1 MKNGSELVV
10 LAEEIHESILKKVE
24 SNSSLIYILNSKRF
38 EICSEIIPESLEEFD
53 GVYRISDGINYI
65 HIVLTEV
72 EHIEKE
78 EDIDSTYYELHYNN
92 GDTLNLIM
100 CKGW

>member
-10 LAEEIHESILKKVE
+10 LAEEIHESILKKIE
-24 SNSSLIYILNSKRF
+24 SNSSLLYMLNSKGF
-38 EICSEIIPESLEEFD
+38 EICSEIIPEFLEEFD

-78 EDIDSTYYELHYNN
+78 EDIDGTYYELHYNN
-92 GDTLNLIM
+92 GDRLSLIM
-100 CKGW
+100 